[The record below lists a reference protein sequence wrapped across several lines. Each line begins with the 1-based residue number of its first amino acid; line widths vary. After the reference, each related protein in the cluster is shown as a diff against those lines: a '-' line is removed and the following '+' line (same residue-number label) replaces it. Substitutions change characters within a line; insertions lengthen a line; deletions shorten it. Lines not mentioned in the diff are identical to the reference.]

1 MDLESYVKQD
11 ATDMAQLIRSKE
23 VSAEELLTCGFK
35 QLEKVNPKLNAVV
48 HDRKD
53 KALLEVKKKAYHDG
67 PFSGI
72 PMLLKDISQSL
83 KGERITSGSRLLKDA
98 VAPNRSE
105 EHTSELQSRFDLVC
119 RL

>member
-1 MDLESYVKQD
+1 M
-11 ATDMAQLIRSKE
+11 
-23 VSAEELLTCGFK
+23 TCRFK
-35 QLEKVNPKLNAVV
+35 QMEKVNSKLNAVV

-53 KALLEVKKKAYHDG
+53 KALLEAKKNTHQDG

-98 VAPNRSE
+98 VAPN
-105 EHTSELQSRFDLVC
+105 TSNLVRKLQTAGFIFMEIGRASC
-119 RL
+119 RERV

>member
-1 MDLESYVKQD
+1 MDFESYVKKD

-23 VSAEELLTCGFK
+23 VSAEELLTCSFK

-53 KALLEVKKKAYHDG
+53 KALLEAKKNTHQDG

-83 KGERITSGSRLLKDA
+83 KGERIT
-98 VAPNRSE
+98 RSE
-105 EHTSELQSRFDLVC
+105 EHTSELQSRGHLVC
-119 RL
+119 RLLLEKKK